1 MLYRILADLIVTI
14 HFAWILFMLTGFI
27 LTLRGFFHRE
37 FFEKWLF
44 RVMHLIGVIYVNLL
58 GLMGKFCPLT
68 LWENILREKH
78 NPSLTY
84 PGSFIIHYVEK
95 LVYPEVNPWIIYI
108 PTIFITVFTIIIFIL
123 RPPAKI
129 KKLFK

>member
-44 RVMHLIGVIYVNLL
+44 RVMHLIGIIYVNLL

-108 PTIFITVFTIIIFIL
+108 PTILITVFTIIIFIL